1 MKKSK
6 MKLNWWRLSRLRTTT
21 TTASPVL
28 MLLLLLMMMMCVVE
42 ASEFPERECCDPIYP
57 MPDPTSRLPNVP
69 SPTGKTGSDKTT
81 AILNCLYARKLCFE
95 HASCSAI
102 LEVIPRVCG
111 PELVACSTVTVSK
124 CQAALKSL
132 QAFEF
137 FKPTCLCHEPHVD
150 PECNDF
156 RDFLFD
162 HKCIYVNKKE
172 KDPYSIEA
180 LPTCNHALSECQRDK
195 SCVKLYDDFKTNCKT
210 RDGRCRMENR
220 DACTEAW
227 TQLRL
232 SPMFGCICPDNGA
245 KKRCDRI
252 FSMVNHNP
260 CVVNVIS
267 NSDNTTT
274 LELIESQVQNPLI
287 DADHQDLHALK
298 QLPIPNVPHQH
309 RIVTSSSSSHGH
321 RSKNQSSSSSAQAAQ
336 QHNGGSS
343 DDREDGLAAP
353 SSLPDNNERLLLA
366 QQQPAKVVLSSTC
379 HHAYTACKNDPSCS
393 NLLQPVLSRCDH
405 SSCARNECLSALE
418 HFYKAAAH
426 KHSLEIAFCLCRKS
440 EGKRDECMM
449 AQEKLHPSCA
459 LRAPAGQEKPTCNA
473 LATSCRQRP
482 SCRAKLEHYE
492 QNCAVDSVT
501 KKCAGPAQGCRT
513 ALLGILGTE
522 LRTACDCRG
531 TDFAPIYECLG
542 WQRLLWVN
550 PCVAAAQKDFHARRS
565 RHHGHGRSG
574 TSTSGPA
581 TIAKTPRTTT
591 TKTTTTTTQRATWPT
606 VVTPRASLVAATSF
620 ESLPEEEV
628 EVEEERRHEA
638 EDNNVIPDVP
648 TVRSIEESHRFN
660 KESIAAESDA
670 ASATTSTTATTTPM
684 SSTKAPTTTTTTTTT
699 TPAPTTPSTTTTST
713 VPPRF
718 CVYQRPSQSH
728 QQYIREGKGKR
739 FYKDSEPDECSE
751 LCQCGEGERLTCNV
765 ICVKSSPCKTDF
777 AFYNHA
783 APAYQA
789 YRGRCLCYSG
799 RFICMRPSPDTY
811 NIPHGVFMFL
821 GYSETDENLL
831 KPLNNLTVVD
841 AVVSLDNFMREE
853 VNNQTI
859 CTLFLYNITKEN
871 VIAAA
876 RLTND
881 NALQQANVSEEENLR
896 HLMRVKEECATM
908 LQELSEKINNR
919 HQEVHSHPLLSIFKM
934 AEVEIKLPR
943 TSSGSASPVV
953 DTSWWYSSM
962 LGCAVALL
970 LCTSTSASS

>member
-1 MKKSK
+1 MYNSHVYNFTKSI
-6 MKLNWWRLSRLRTTT
+6 STF
-21 TTASPVL
+21 
-28 MLLLLLMMMMCVVE
+28 
-42 ASEFPERECCDPIYP
+42 FP
-57 MPDPTSRLPNVP
+57 
-69 SPTGKTGSDKTT
+69 
-81 AILNCLYARKLCFE
+81 
-95 HASCSAI
+95 
-102 LEVIPRVCG
+102 
-111 PELVACSTVTVSK
+111 
-124 CQAALKSL
+124 
-132 QAFEF
+132 
-137 FKPTCLCHEPHVD
+137 
-150 PECNDF
+150 
-156 RDFLFD
+156 
-162 HKCIYVNKKE
+162 
-172 KDPYSIEA
+172 
-180 LPTCNHALSECQRDK
+180 
-195 SCVKLYDDFKTNCKT
+195 
-210 RDGRCRMENR
+210 
-220 DACTEAW
+220 
-227 TQLRL
+227 
-232 SPMFGCICPDNGA
+232 
-245 KKRCDRI
+245 
-252 FSMVNHNP
+252 
-260 CVVNVIS
+260 
-267 NSDNTTT
+267 
-274 LELIESQVQNPLI
+274 PL
-287 DADHQDLHALK
+287 D
-298 QLPIPNVPHQH
+298 
-309 RIVTSSSSSHGH
+309 
-321 RSKNQSSSSSAQAAQ
+321 RSKRVAIG
-336 QHNGGSS
+336 HN
-343 DDREDGLAAP
+343 
-353 SSLPDNNERLLLA
+353 NTF
-366 QQQPAKVVLSSTC
+366 V
-379 HHAYTACKNDPSCS
+379 NDPSCS

-550 PCVAAAQKDFHARRS
+550 PCVAEAQKDFHARRS

-581 TIAKTPRTTT
+581 TIGKTPRTTT
-591 TKTTTTTTQRATWPT
+591 TTTSKTTTTTTTQRATWPT

-620 ESLPEEEV
+620 ESLPEEEL

-648 TVRSIEESHRFN
+648 TVRSIEESRRFN
-660 KESIAAESDA
+660 KELDT
-670 ASATTSTTATTTPM
+670 ASTTTSTTVTTTPM

-699 TPAPTTPSTTTTST
+699 TPRAPTTPSTTTTST

-962 LGCAVALL
+962 LGCAAALL
-970 LCTSTSASS
+970 LCTSASASS